1 MDYMIIEWIPYN
13 QFDNIEEL
21 AKNEYIRNP
30 NKIVALKF
38 YNDQNIVNKF
48 FNEQFTEE
56 ELEEASKRSR
66 TSVNWTEYNK
76 WVKDGKPYEEED
88 FIDQK
93 CKNDSQ
99 QRSVGAKRGN
109 LIRKGRSGHGVKS
122 NDSSGKTTRK
132 AWKKSIV
139 FASTNTK
146 SKTTTCKDGE
156 YSNKTLGSNKI
167 SHSIKL
173 HEHDDSKSAKR

>member
-1 MDYMIIEWIPYN
+1 MITMYN
-13 QFDNIEEL
+13 RLQFTNHVTSHQSSLKEKL
-21 AKNEYIRNP
+21 ANMTESQFPRYLFP
-30 NKIVALKF
+30 
-38 YNDQNIVNKF
+38 
-48 FNEQFTEE
+48 QFTEE

-66 TSVNWTEYNK
+66 SSVNWTEYNK

-93 CKNDSQ
+93 CKNESQ

-109 LIRKGRSGHGVKS
+109 LIRKGRSGHGVES

-132 AWKKSIV
+132 TWKKSIV

-146 SKTTTCKDGE
+146 SKTATCEDGE

-173 HEHDDSKSAKR
+173 HEHDDSKSTKR